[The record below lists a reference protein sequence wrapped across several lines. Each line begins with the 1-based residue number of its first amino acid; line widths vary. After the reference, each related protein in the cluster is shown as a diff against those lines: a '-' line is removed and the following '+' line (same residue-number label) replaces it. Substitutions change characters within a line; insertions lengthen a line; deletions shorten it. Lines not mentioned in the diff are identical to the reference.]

1 MSFEFVFIQLIGLLA
16 WLILL
21 ISYYRKDTNRILA
34 FQIIAT
40 ILYCV
45 HYFLLGAYSGL
56 FICLVEVICDF
67 LYFKTEKDNLIYK
80 ISVPFRIFGGIL
92 SYQMF
97 MDILPIAASL
107 IDGYSLTKKKNKV
120 VFGAIISYT
129 LWVIYD
135 IGVGSWSCAITDG
148 LVVVSNI
155 SIIFFSKQIF
165 KNIDKNQNISKNN
178 WFRTLNDMM
187 NRK

>member
-1 MSFEFVFIQLIGLLA
+1 MTYYDVFIQLLGLLA

-40 ILYCV
+40 LLYCV

-56 FICLVEVICDF
+56 FICLIEVICDF
-67 LYFKTEKDNLIYK
+67 LYYKTDKDDLIFK
-80 ISVPFRIFGGIL
+80 ISVPFRVLGGII
-92 SYQMF
+92 SYHLF
-97 MDILPIAASL
+97 VDILPIMASL
-107 IDGYSLTKKKNKV
+107 IDGYSLTKKKDKV

-135 IGVGSWSCAITDG
+135 IGVGSWSCAITDSI
-148 LVVVSNI
+148 VVVSNI
-155 SIIFFSKQIF
+155 SIMFYSKNLF
-165 KNIDKNQNISKNN
+165 KNIDNKHNITKNK
-178 WFRTLNDMM
+178 WFRVLKSMM
-187 NRK
+187 EE

>member
-1 MSFEFVFIQLIGLLA
+1 MDYYDIFVQLLGLLA
-16 WLILL
+16 WLVLL
-21 ISYYRKDTNRILA
+21 LSYYRKDTNRILV

-45 HYFLLGAYSGL
+45 HYFLLGAFSGL
-56 FICLVEVICDF
+56 FICMVEVVCDF
-67 LYFKTEKDNLIYK
+67 LYYKTDKDDLIFK

-97 MDILPIAASL
+97 VDILPIAASL
-107 IDGYSLTKKKNKV
+107 IDGYGLTKKKDKV
-120 VFGAIISYT
+120 VLGAIIAYT

-148 LVVVSNI
+148 LVVISNL
-155 SIIFFSKQIF
+155 SIMLFEKTIF
-165 KNIDKNQNISKNN
+165 KNIDKNKKITKNK
-178 WFRTLNDMM
+178 WFSTLKEMM
-187 NRK
+187 